1 MTELTYSQAYRDGV
15 REEMARDS
23 RIFVM
28 GTDLFIRGGH
38 WAQVKGLG
46 QEFGVD
52 RVRDVPIS
60 EAAMVAAGVGAA
72 AAGMR
77 PIVDLNFLDF
87 IFGAMDEVANQ
98 AAKIRYMWNA
108 SVPLVIRATTGVA
121 FGAAQ
126 HNNQLESWFAN
137 LPGLLVAMPATPA
150 DCKGMI
156 KAALRGDDP
165 VIFLMHKSLGG
176 MRGTVGGPDDLVPLG
191 SAATPRS
198 GTDVTIVAYGGMVAR
213 SLRAAEAL
221 AADGISAEVIDLRSV
236 APIDMATVGR
246 SVMKTGRVLV
256 ASEAP
261 GTAGIAAEVAAAIS
275 ESVFDYLDAPVV
287 RVTAGHAPVPHSPP
301 LIDALIPQTADIE
314 RAARRLMEA
323 RYP

>member
-108 SVPLVIRATTGVA
+108 AVPLVIRATTGVA

-126 HNNQLESWFAN
+126 HNNQLKVLVRQPAGAAGGDAGH
-137 LPGLLVAMPATPA
+137 PGRLQGH
-150 DCKGMI
+150 DE
-156 KAALRGDDP
+156 D
-165 VIFLMHKSLGG
+165 
-176 MRGTVGGPDDLVPLG
+176 
-191 SAATPRS
+191 
-198 GTDVTIVAYGGMVAR
+198 
-213 SLRAAEAL
+213 RAAW
-221 AADGISAEVIDLRSV
+221 
-236 APIDMATVGR
+236 
-246 SVMKTGRVLV
+246 
-256 ASEAP
+256 
-261 GTAGIAAEVAAAIS
+261 
-275 ESVFDYLDAPVV
+275 
-287 RVTAGHAPVPHSPP
+287 
-301 LIDALIPQTADIE
+301 
-314 RAARRLMEA
+314 
-323 RYP
+323 

>member
-108 SVPLVIRATTGVA
+108 VRAPRHPRHHRRGV
-121 FGAAQ
+121 
-126 HNNQLESWFAN
+126 
-137 LPGLLVAMPATPA
+137 
-150 DCKGMI
+150 
-156 KAALRGDDP
+156 R
-165 VIFLMHKSLGG
+165 
-176 MRGTVGGPDDLVPLG
+176 GGPAQQP
-191 SAATPRS
+191 A
-198 GTDVTIVAYGGMVAR
+198 
-213 SLRAAEAL
+213 
-221 AADGISAEVIDLRSV
+221 
-236 APIDMATVGR
+236 
-246 SVMKTGRVLV
+246 RVLV
-256 ASEAP
+256 RQP
-261 GTAGIAAEVAAAIS
+261 AGAAGG
-275 ESVFDYLDAPVV
+275 D
-287 RVTAGHAPVPHSPP
+287 AGHPRRLQGHDQV
-301 LIDALIPQTADIE
+301 
-314 RAARRLMEA
+314 RAAW
-323 RYP
+323 